1 MTTDPRPAGVSRSI
15 GQVLA
20 TLKGDFP
27 DISISK
33 IRFLESEGLIAPQR
47 APSGA
52 RRYSETDL
60 ERLRYVLSVQRDHYL
75 PLKVIKEHLD
85 AIDAGAPPPPVRS
98 LTPVVPGAGE
108 GSTNGSTEPR
118 STPPVP
124 PAPPKPPVR
133 MTRAVLLEASGLTD
147 AALSELERTQILQ
160 PRRGT
165 VYYGR
170 DALTLAIAARRM
182 AEYGIDG
189 RHLRAFKMSADREV
203 GLVEQAIAPHLRRAG
218 GDRDVQAEVTQ
229 LVISFHAA
237 LVRTAMERGPRRSRA
252 RRGSRPGAAS
262 RPPLVAA
269 ALRSRVG
276 PCVNSMW
283 WASGASSRRTHRW
296 CCCVRWAPPAICPS
310 GSGPVR
316 RPPSRTRRRG
326 SCRRGR

>member
-47 APSGA
+47 APSGY

-133 MTRAVLLEASGLTD
+133 MTRAALLEASGLTD

-182 AEYGIDG
+182 AEYGIDS

-203 GLVEQAIAPHLRRAG
+203 GLVEQAIAPHVRRSG
-218 GDRDVQAEVTQ
+218 GDRDVQGEVTQ

-237 LVRTAMERGPRRSRA
+237 LVRTAMER
-252 RRGSRPGAAS
+252 
-262 RPPLVAA
+262 
-269 ALRSRVG
+269 
-276 PCVNSMW
+276 
-283 WASGASSRRTHRW
+283 
-296 CCCVRWAPPAICPS
+296 
-310 GSGPVR
+310 
-316 RPPSRTRRRG
+316 
-326 SCRRGR
+326 